1 MAGSENPIVDP
12 LDTRCNFQ
20 VACVVAGNVASCVRA
35 LTMAD
40 KIPQG
45 RNRNTS
51 HEFKFHSLKA

>member
-20 VACVVAGNVASCVRA
+20 VARIVAGNVASCVRA

-45 RNRNTS
+45 RKRISSGNVAG
-51 HEFKFHSLKA
+51 H